1 MDQRLHQTHAC
12 RINGVHTHN
21 SILSFLDSSSSINS
35 RDKYLLGFNP
45 FSSPFD
51 GLFQV
56 ETKKS
61 NHSKDLGETP
71 LSEAAGTFG
80 FTTWKTLK
88 KQNDKESVV
97 DCDVGGVDSGV
108 CTCVAGKISKK
119 PWRIGNP
126 IFMGFSPWS
135 GVELHLQ
142 EQLAGSTWRSP
153 DLEWSCLLSLFTI
166 RDYSLSLQCGKV
178 MKSQTSMF
186 ESSCWHYQPSCTC
199 L

>member
-1 MDQRLHQTHAC
+1 M
-12 RINGVHTHN
+12 
-21 SILSFLDSSSSINS
+21 
-35 RDKYLLGFNP
+35 
-45 FSSPFD
+45 
-51 GLFQV
+51 

-126 IFMGFSPWS
+126 IFMGISPWS

-166 RDYSLSLQCGKV
+166 RDFIHCHYNVEKLWKVRLLCLKAVAGIISHHAHVYSLGFSISLTIQFI
-178 MKSQTSMF
+178 T
-186 ESSCWHYQPSCTC
+186 QPC
-199 L
+199 LNQQFQQRSHFTDWFLNMISLEQ